1 MKKSLAI
8 ITARG
13 GSKRIPRKNIK
24 PFLGKPIINYSIEAA
39 IQSGCFDEVM
49 VSTDDDEIA
58 AIAVLAGAAV
68 PFKRSKQNADDHS
81 TTADVITEVLNQY
94 INNRQNFDIACCI
107 YPTAPFVTPAKLKL
121 AHQKLIATNAKAVV
135 PVVRFGFPIL
145 RSIKM
150 ENELVSMNWPE
161 YLNTRSQDLPPAFHD
176 AGQFYFFQVDNFLN
190 EKKVFT
196 DNTIGIEMPESEVQ
210 DIDNKEDWE
219 IAEMKYT
226 MLLKNKKEIHELL

>member
-1 MKKSLAI
+1 
-8 ITARG
+8 
-13 GSKRIPRKNIK
+13 
-24 PFLGKPIINYSIEAA
+24 
-39 IQSGCFDEVM
+39 
-49 VSTDDDEIA
+49 
-58 AIAVLAGAAV
+58 
-68 PFKRSKQNADDHS
+68 
-81 TTADVITEVLNQY
+81 
-94 INNRQNFDIACCI
+94 
-107 YPTAPFVTPAKLKL
+107 
-121 AHQKLIATNAKAVV
+121 
-135 PVVRFGFPIL
+135 
-145 RSIKM
+145 M